1 MGPIFTKSALVMVSP
16 VCPLDWTKGAPT
28 FGQTWFWVFLDEVN
42 MDRVGWG
49 KQVTLPNVVGPVPSV
64 EGLSRTKR
72 LTLLQVRGNPS
83 CQVALSWDSSLF
95 LTSHSAWSMGSS
107 WVSSLVAFGL
117 ELPIG
122 PPGPPAFGLPT
133 LELLSLLN
141 YMSCFLVIN
150 LSIHTDT
157 HTLTHPSSWF
167 RFSGA
172 LWLTQ
177 AVQFL
182 PVLCLRIL
190 SDVTWFG
197 PLTFHWWF
205 FFSLECQPSDVF
217 SGIIWEGR
225 YMTLHPS
232 PGVFLVPV
240 HCWESFLLSCE
251 PHISITIIQYHRPSL
266 RGMTSVLTGRLKGFP
281 KFSLRQLH
289 ISAVVLETREK
300 ERFLSRRAVAHLIF
314 LLRWSQSR

>member
-1 MGPIFTKSALVMVSP
+1 MGTIFTKPALVMVNP
-16 VCPLDWTKGAPT
+16 LCQLDWTKGAPT
-28 FGQTWFWVFLDEVN
+28 FGQTWFWMFLDEVN

-95 LTSHSAWSMGSS
+95 LTSHSAWSMGFS

-133 LELLSLLN
+133 LELLNLLN

-157 HTLTHPSSWF
+157 HILTHPSSWF
-167 RFSGA
+167 RFSGWYRLSSSCLSYA
-172 LWLTQ
+172 WESCLTWLGLGLWLFIGDSFSPWNVRHQMFSQVSSEKADTWLYT
-177 AVQFL
+177 L
-182 PVLCLRIL
+182 PLA
-190 SDVTWFG
+190 
-197 PLTFHWWF
+197 
-205 FFSLECQPSDVF
+205 
-217 SGIIWEGR
+217 
-225 YMTLHPS
+225 
-232 PGVFLVPV
+232 
-240 HCWESFLLSCE
+240 SF
-251 PHISITIIQYHRPSL
+251 
-266 RGMTSVLTGRLKGFP
+266 
-281 KFSLRQLH
+281 
-289 ISAVVLETREK
+289 
-300 ERFLSRRAVAHLIF
+300 
-314 LLRWSQSR
+314 